1 MNSKYIFRYAF
12 AASLLISSVSCKKSL
27 NLQPISDATV
37 DNSYT
42 SAKQAEAALAGAYN
56 TFVTTDYYIWD
67 NLYLGDVRADNN
79 YAGGDNPDFYQLD
92 YLQVSTTNSKILGD
106 WTTLYNGILKANTV
120 IQRVPV
126 IADPA
131 LTAVRKAQI
140 VGEAKFLRAYHY
152 FQLVKLWGGVPLITV
167 PVSGTD
173 PDDINTPR
181 STVAEVYNQIITDLT
196 DAATTLPDSY
206 GDPGI
211 NKARATK
218 GAANALLAKVYAQ
231 KPDRDYNKVLQYAN
245 AVINSPAGYTLLP
258 NYSYLFDSN
267 HYNNDES
274 ILEGQY
280 NGTTISNWSANVM
293 LPPSVNPTTWRKFFT
308 PSRDLVK
315 AFDSEGDVVRKGQT
329 MIFEQ
334 APWADE
340 YWSVNINGVIPFPYK
355 IRNITGSNS
364 TSRQYMLRLA
374 DIILL
379 KAEASNELNNPGDAI
394 TQLNLI
400 RHRAGLGDTPATSQ
414 ADLRLAIEKER
425 RLELALEGH
434 RWDDLIRYGKAETV
448 MNSLVET
455 NLITGQRVNYNM
467 TTQKELLPIPQTELN
482 RNPNLKQ
489 NPGY

>member
-1 MNSKYIFRYAF
+1 
-12 AASLLISSVSCKKSL
+12 
-27 NLQPISDATV
+27 
-37 DNSYT
+37 
-42 SAKQAEAALAGAYN
+42 
-56 TFVTTDYYIWD
+56 
-67 NLYLGDVRADNN
+67 
-79 YAGGDNPDFYQLD
+79 
-92 YLQVSTTNSKILGD
+92 
-106 WTTLYNGILKANTV
+106 
-120 IQRVPV
+120 
-126 IADPA
+126 
-131 LTAVRKAQI
+131 
-140 VGEAKFLRAYHY
+140 
-152 FQLVKLWGGVPLITV
+152 
-167 PVSGTD
+167 
-173 PDDINTPR
+173 
-181 STVAEVYNQIITDLT
+181 
-196 DAATTLPDSY
+196 
-206 GDPGI
+206 
-211 NKARATK
+211 
-218 GAANALLAKVYAQ
+218 

-245 AVINSPAGYTLLP
+245 AVINSPAGYTLLT